1 MVDAGEYMVQCL
13 CWYEDEEKGI
23 WMIKWMEKW
32 MMDMAWFCMRFRRIL
47 GIYHPC
53 QFKDR

>member
-23 WMIKWMEKW
+23 WMIKWMKK
-32 MMDMAWFCMRFRRIL
+32 MDDGYGLVLYAFPAHFRDLSPVSI
-47 GIYHPC
+47 
-53 QFKDR
+53 